1 VQSWLGLLLLLAVLM
16 DLARRSFLAG
26 RGV

>member
-1 VQSWLGLLLLLAVLM
+1 VQTWLGSLLLLAVLM
-16 DLARRSFLAG
+16 DLARRSFLAR